1 MRCLL
6 KTFLIFAGITA
17 FVLTQGCGSSTIKD
31 DELSSFMLGG
41 IYFVNGY
48 GGVEAT
54 KQMINGAGYTT
65 NEEIVEGYREI
76 FIFPFDT
83 SQKNDIRGV
92 LESWWDVTDK
102 QSLLKQN
109 EALKTEDSK
118 YKAWDYARLVNNA
131 ALGYA
136 AEYLTKEEATEMVKE
151 VLPLA
156 REKYKTW
163 EEYYTDYN
171 LGRQEWDPENDD
183 TAEFESLAS
192 DITKG
197 DDSIYTILPLHN

>member
-6 KTFLIFAGITA
+6 KTLLIFAGIAA
-17 FVLTQGCGSSTIKD
+17 FVLAQGCGSSTIKD

-48 GGVEAT
+48 GGIDAT
-54 KQMINGAGYTT
+54 KQMISAAGYTT

-92 LESWWDVTDK
+92 VESWWDITDK
-102 QSLLKQN
+102 ESLLKQN

-163 EEYYTDYN
+163 EEYYADFN
-171 LGRQEWDPENDD
+171 SGRQEWDPENDE
-183 TAEFESLAS
+183 TAEFESLANE
-192 DITKG
+192 ITKG